1 MAIEK
6 SGAAAQP
13 RTELTRGWLGL
24 ALLFALANFGEIVLF
39 SNLAAFTPIYL
50 QTLGLDEA
58 GIKFWTGILASIGVL
73 LGFWFVPFWGVLADR
88 YGRKPLIVRSYAAEL
103 VAIIVMALAPNI
115 WVFVLGRMVTG
126 LALGNTGLMFAA
138 VSERAPRDRVGLA
151 ISLITGSGP
160 VGSVLGSLVGGL
172 VVATFGIYGLWWFDG
187 ILIASVFTILLLL
200 YREPFTPRPTP
211 PVFRMLR
218 NALRAVATTPVVVK
232 YFVFSFL
239 ATCAFFFS
247 YTYISTRIIEMSV
260 GTNVGATIGLVFGI
274 AGIGTLIATPTWGML
289 ADRYGAERLLYPVT
303 LLTALAYLPLYF
315 VNHVTQFT
323 VFYFMLSTVSPA
335 VNSLTFAAI
344 GTNTPPER
352 RNSVMSMIFMPLNAA
367 IIIAPALASVAT
379 QEVRQVFLYSA
390 GFGLA
395 AFALLLLTR
404 RVGSSPT

>member
-200 YREPFTPRPTP
+200 YR
-211 PVFRMLR
+211 
-218 NALRAVATTPVVVK
+218 
-232 YFVFSFL
+232 
-239 ATCAFFFS
+239 
-247 YTYISTRIIEMSV
+247 
-260 GTNVGATIGLVFGI
+260 
-274 AGIGTLIATPTWGML
+274 
-289 ADRYGAERLLYPVT
+289 
-303 LLTALAYLPLYF
+303 
-315 VNHVTQFT
+315 
-323 VFYFMLSTVSPA
+323 
-335 VNSLTFAAI
+335 
-344 GTNTPPER
+344 
-352 RNSVMSMIFMPLNAA
+352 
-367 IIIAPALASVAT
+367 
-379 QEVRQVFLYSA
+379 
-390 GFGLA
+390 
-395 AFALLLLTR
+395 
-404 RVGSSPT
+404 